1 MKLIYKPFGI
11 ILGLLAGFVSTKL
24 FNVVWGIFDNE
35 EPPKATTRDADLP
48 KILAAAAVQGVTFK
62 VTRAAVDRAG
72 AKGWDHLFGVW
83 PGDKK
88 QEKSQ
93 AAEAVR

>member
-11 ILGLLAGFVSTKL
+11 ILGLLAGLLSKKL
-24 FNVVWGIFDNE
+24 FDVLWGIFDDE
-35 EPPKATTRDADLP
+35 EPPKATTRDVNTS
-48 KILAAAAVQGVTFK
+48 KVLAAAAVQGVTFK

-72 AKGWDHLFGVW
+72 ARGWQHLFGVW
-83 PGDKK
+83 PGEKS